1 MYSESTLQFLQE
13 NGLEPG
19 YKARLVYD
27 GREYRGTVMPRSRE
41 GDQDVVVLKLE
52 NGYNAGFDPEEIEEI
67 EKIGEIDKEEEEP
80 NLENKETGDLNLVIL
95 HTGGTIASK
104 VSYAEGG
111 VKPSFSS
118 DELLSMYPELLE
130 EAGIDTETVFQV
142 ASESMEPEHWQKLAE
157 KVAEN
162 RDADGI
168 VIGHGTDTMQY
179 TASALSFML
188 ENIDVPVVLVGAQR
202 SSDRPSTDAAVNL
215 LSAVEFIKEGVPG
228 VFVCMHSESS
238 DTEAAVHLGTRVRKM
253 HTSRRD
259 AFRSIGS
266 EPVAEISYP
275 GGEVDFNFRP
285 KKASGEFD
293 LRKELDTDVALLKIY
308 PGIETSQ
315 FEAVEDKKGLIV
327 EGTGLGHMP
336 ADSFDEHTQHHEE
349 FLETISEAADS
360 GVVAMTS
367 QCLHGRVNLNVYDP
381 QIKLQE
387 RGVISAENMLP
398 GTAYVKLMW
407 SLGQKDS
414 AEEAE
419 KLFRKEIAGEIQ
431 NREKKHHYE
440 RDN

>member
-1 MYSESTLQFLQE
+1 MYSESTREFLEE

-19 YKARLVYD
+19 SKARLVYK
-27 GREYRGTVMPRSRE
+27 GREYYGTIMPRSRQ
-41 GDQDVVVLKLE
+41 GDQDAVVLKLD
-52 NGYNAGFDPEEIEEI
+52 NGYNAGFDPENIEEI
-67 EKIGEIDKEEEEP
+67 EKTGEIEGTADTSAPEGKEA
-80 NLENKETGDLNLVIL
+80 GDLDLVIL

-104 VSYAEGG
+104 VSYSEGG

-130 EAGIDTETVFQV
+130 EASIETEPVFQV

-157 KVAEN
+157 KVAEH
-162 RDADGI
+162 RHADGI

-188 ENIDVPVVLVGAQR
+188 ENIDVPVVIVGAQR

-215 LSAVEFIKEGVPG
+215 LSSVEFIKEGVPG
-228 VFVCMHSESS
+228 VFVCMHSGSS
-238 DTEAAVHLGTRVRKM
+238 DSKASVHLGTRVRKM

-266 EPVAEISYP
+266 EPVAEVSYP
-275 GGEVDFNFRP
+275 EGEADFNFRP
-285 KKASGEFD
+285 EENSGDFN
-293 LRKELDTDVALLKIY
+293 LRNELDTDVALLKIF
-308 PGIETSQ
+308 PGMEMSL
-315 FEAVEDKKGLIV
+315 FEGAENKKGLII
-327 EGTGLGHMP
+327 EGTGLGHIP
-336 ADSFDEHTQHHEE
+336 ADSFDEHTQHHEK
-349 FLETISEAADS
+349 FLDKISDVADK

-407 SLGQKDS
+407 SLGQTETI
-414 AEEAE
+414 EEAE
-419 KLFRKEIAGEIQ
+419 ELFRQNIAGEIQ
-431 NREKKHHYE
+431 DREKKHHYE
-440 RDN
+440 REN